1 MVILYE
7 FVDLI
12 KVIRIKMDAL
22 DAEVP
27 FDRFSKELR
36 FICVGLGD
44 FVSVLQGWIVTL
56 TLAGRRFTPVGE
68 GGSGRR
74 PLPP

>member
-27 FDRFSKELR
+27 FDRFSKVLR
-36 FICVGLGD
+36 FVCVGLGD
-44 FVSVLQGWIVTL
+44 FVSMLQGWIVSL
-56 TLAGRRFTPVGE
+56 TLWLKKVFDFVPRLVRI
-68 GGSGRR
+68 S
-74 PLPP
+74 L

>member
-27 FDRFSKELR
+27 FDRLSKELHFVR
-36 FICVGLGD
+36 IGLGD
-44 FVSVLQGWIVTL
+44 FVSMLQGWIVTL
-56 TLAGRRFTPVGE
+56 TLWLKKVFDFVPRLVRV
-68 GGSGRR
+68 S
-74 PLPP
+74 L

>member
-36 FICVGLGD
+36 FVCVGLGD

-56 TLAGRRFTPVGE
+56 TLWLKKVFDFAPRLVRV
-68 GGSGRR
+68 S
-74 PLPP
+74 L